1 MLYCPAP
8 APFSNDFTLAVI
20 VAVAQ
25 LGFSTRSWD
34 MPDDPSEKIIKLLE
48 EIRDLTRERNGKFE
62 EYVRNARERSDKYD
76 ETLKRNEAARDRA
89 LRQRRLFAWIVIPV
103 FLFAVG
109 ILAFVAWW
117 VIPQSE
123 EKDYQEQLQQY
134 QMIQTNLQA
143 MPH

>member
-1 MLYCPAP
+1 
-8 APFSNDFTLAVI
+8 
-20 VAVAQ
+20 
-25 LGFSTRSWD
+25 